1 MADIAFINEKTGKRY
16 SVVSFDQAGGK
27 ITLKGE
33 HGVEF
38 TENYDKALFQRLG
51 YKLAPAPAA

>member
-1 MADIAFINEKTGKRY
+1 MAEVAFVNEKNGKRY
-16 SVVSFDQAGGK
+16 TVVKFDKEHGK
-27 ITLKGE
+27 IVLKGE

-51 YKLAPAPAA
+51 YKLAQG